1 MLSSIDILFWLLMAL
16 LGGLAFL
23 IEAGVTTR
31 HRRVVLSSIGS
42 VTLSVLYIIFLLE
55 DNSSFRFGPR
65 PGPLGNGGG
74 GGDRGAFAYNN
85 KGPDGASVYKGKEE
99 DDDSFEPIKIGP
111 FADCTVCPA
120 MVFVPAGT
128 FHMGAAPQEPGA
140 RSYEQ
145 PGLRVFLSKAFA
157 VSRTEIT
164 RKDFSYFI
172 EETKYA
178 PSSACSASGHRRWD
192 INWLNPGYH
201 QTEDH
206 PVVCVSYKDAKAYT
220 AWLSKKSGKSYRLLS
235 EAEWEYSARA
245 GTKTAFWNG
254 PKLSK
259 SQANFANATE
269 GSLSVGSNGTNPYG
283 LADMHGNVWEL
294 TEDCW
299 TADMNMI
306 STKGSPTNLLGD
318 CSRRVMRGGAWD
330 SPSNLVRS
338 ASRAVAGEAAASN
351 TIGIRVAR
359 DRARIDKTHS
369 AGSKLAN

>member
-1 MLSSIDILFWLLMAL
+1 MLSSIDILFWLLMVL

-55 DNSSFRFGPR
+55 DTSSFNFGPR

-74 GGDRGAFAYNN
+74 GGERGAFEFNN
-85 KGPDGASVYKGKEE
+85 KRPDGASVYKGKQ
-99 DDDSFEPIKIGP
+99 DDDDGYEPIKTGS
-111 FADCTVCPA
+111 FADCPVCPA
-120 MVFVPAGT
+120 MVFVPAGS
-128 FHMGAAPQEPGA
+128 FHMGAAPNEPGA
-140 RSYEQ
+140 RSYER
-145 PGLRVFLSKAFA
+145 PGTRIELSKTFA

-172 EETKYA
+172 DETKYV
-178 PSSACSASGHRRWD
+178 PSSACSAGGQRRWD
-192 INWLNPGYH
+192 LNWLNPGYQ

-235 EAEWEYSARA
+235 ESEWEYAARA

-254 PKLSK
+254 PKLSAG
-259 SQANFANATE
+259 QANFANAAT
-269 GSLSVGSNGTNPYG
+269 GTVPVASHGTNPYG

-299 TADMNMI
+299 TPDMNMI
-306 STKGSPTNLLGD
+306 APRGSPTNLLGD

-330 SPSNLVRS
+330 SAWNLVRS

-351 TIGIRVAR
+351 TIGIRIAR
-359 DRARIDKTHS
+359 NRARIDKTHA
-369 AGSKLAN
+369 AGSKIAQ